1 MGVRAFVPDQV
12 NNSSEVLTIFVFP
25 RIKTQMSDDHL
36 SKFKS
41 HNADQPRHKDMA
53 FIGGIVL
60 ADVMKDRDDFWMGPI
75 LSWDEQY

>member
-1 MGVRAFVPDQV
+1 
-12 NNSSEVLTIFVFP
+12 
-25 RIKTQMSDDHL
+25 MSDDHL

-41 HNADQPRHKDMA
+41 HNTDQPRHKDMA